1 MMQEAGTRGNKNY
14 FVRLVFSDPFQH
26 GFPVSAN
33 KDGLLLLQQG
43 GHLSPGKLYGLFLSR
58 KSGQRAA
65 LSFSVF
71 SSTAGEGKG
80 YPLQYSGL
88 ENSMDCIVHGVA
100 KSRT

>member
-58 KSGQRAA
+58 KSGQRASCHSLFFQA
-65 LSFSVF
+65 PLEKGKATH
-71 SSTAGEGKG
+71 SSILAWRIPWT
-80 YPLQYSGL
+80 
-88 ENSMDCIVHGVA
+88 V
-100 KSRT
+100 